1 MQLDGCTSPP
11 LVATCNPMVALVPT
25 VIQRTP
31 RGERVADVFSRL
43 LEDRIVFLGTAIDDQ
58 IADVIVAQL
67 LHLEAEDPGKD
78 IALYIN
84 SPGGDMTGLFAI
96 HDTMQFIASD
106 VATICVGQAC
116 SAAAVLLAAGAPGKR
131 AVLPNSRVLIHQPHG
146 GAQGQSSDIE
156 LAAREMV
163 IMRELMVDILVA
175 STGQT
180 RERIQLDIDRD
191 YIVRD
196 EEAVAYGLVDEV
208 LRKRRLP
215 GRQEA
220 IRAS

>member
-1 MQLDGCTSPP
+1 
-11 LVATCNPMVALVPT
+11 MVALVPT
-25 VIQRTP
+25 VLQRTP
-31 RGERVADVFSRL
+31 RGERVADIYSRL

-67 LHLEAEDPGKD
+67 LHLEAEEPGKD

-96 HDTMQFIASD
+96 YDTMQFIASD

-116 SAAAVLLAAGAPGKR
+116 SAAAVLLAAGAKGKR

-146 GAQGQSSDIE
+146 GAQGQSTDIE
-156 LAAREMV
+156 LAAREMG
-163 IMRELMVDILVA
+163 IMRERMVQILVEH
-175 STGQT
+175 TGQAAQ
-180 RERIQLDIDRD
+180 RIRTDIDRD

-208 LRKRRLP
+208 LQKRILP
-215 GRQEA
+215 AKGVMRPA
-220 IRAS
+220 

>member
-1 MQLDGCTSPP
+1 
-11 LVATCNPMVALVPT
+11 MVALVPT
-25 VIQRTP
+25 VLQRTP
-31 RGERVADVFSRL
+31 RGERVADVYSRL

-58 IADVIVAQL
+58 IADVVVAQL

-84 SPGGDMTGLFAI
+84 SPGGDMTGLFAVY
-96 HDTMQFIASD
+96 DTMQYIASD

-146 GAQGQSSDIE
+146 GAQGQSTDIE

-163 IMRELMVDILVA
+163 EMRERMIQILVHH
-175 STGQT
+175 TGQP
-180 RERIQLDIDRD
+180 EARIRVDIDRD
-191 YIVRD
+191 YIVRED
-196 EEAVAYGLVDEV
+196 EAVSYGLVDEV
-208 LRKRRLP
+208 LRRRVLP
-215 GRQEA
+215 GATA
-220 IRAS
+220 IA

>member
-1 MQLDGCTSPP
+1 
-11 LVATCNPMVALVPT
+11 MVAYVPT
-25 VIQRTP
+25 VIQRTS
-31 RGERVADVFSRL
+31 RGERVADVYSRL

-58 IADVIVAQL
+58 VADVIVAQL
-67 LHLEAEDPGKD
+67 LHLEADESAKD

-96 HDTMQFIASD
+96 YDTMQYISSD
-106 VATICVGQAC
+106 VSTICVGQAC

-146 GAQGQSSDIE
+146 GAQGQSVDIE

-163 IMRELMVDILVA
+163 EMRERMLRILVHH
-175 STGQT
+175 TGQSI
-180 RERIQLDIDRD
+180 ERVRLDIDRD
-191 YIVRD
+191 YIVRE

-208 LRKRRLP
+208 LRQRILP
-215 GRQEA
+215 GMSA

>member
-1 MQLDGCTSPP
+1 
-11 LVATCNPMVALVPT
+11 MVALVPT
-25 VIQRTP
+25 VLQRTP
-31 RGERVADVFSRL
+31 RGERVADVYSRL

-58 IADVIVAQL
+58 IADVVVAQL

-96 HDTMQFIASD
+96 YDTMQFIASD

-116 SAAAVLLAAGAPGKR
+116 SAAAVLLAAGAKGKR

-146 GAQGQSSDIE
+146 GAQGQSTDLEI
-156 LAAREMV
+156 AAREMV
-163 IMRELMVDILVA
+163 EMRERMVRILVEH
-175 STGQT
+175 TGQPLD
-180 RERIQLDIDRD
+180 RVKADIDRD
-191 YIVRD
+191 YIVRE

-208 LRKRRLP
+208 LRKRILP
-215 GRQEA
+215 GRDA

>member
-1 MQLDGCTSPP
+1 
-11 LVATCNPMVALVPT
+11 MVALVPT

-131 AVLPNSRVLIHQPHG
+131 AVLPNSRVLIHQTHG

>member
-1 MQLDGCTSPP
+1 
-11 LVATCNPMVALVPT
+11 MVALVPT
-25 VIQRTP
+25 VLQRTP
-31 RGERVADVFSRL
+31 RGERVADVYSRL

-58 IADVIVAQL
+58 IADVVVAQL
-67 LHLEAEDPGKD
+67 LHLEAEDAGKD

-96 HDTMQFIASD
+96 YDTMQFIASD

-116 SAAAVLLAAGAPGKR
+116 SAAAVLLAAGAKGKR

-146 GAQGQSSDIE
+146 GAQGQSTDLEI
-156 LAAREMV
+156 AAREMV
-163 IMRELMVDILVA
+163 EMRERMVRILVEH
-175 STGQT
+175 TGQPL
-180 RERIQLDIDRD
+180 ERVKADIDRD
-191 YIVRD
+191 YIVRE

-208 LRKRRLP
+208 LRKRILP
-215 GRQEA
+215 GRDA